1 LSSTFY
7 WHDYETFGAS
17 PARDRPCQFAGL
29 RTDLDLNPIGEPLTV
44 YARPTPDYVPHPMA
58 CLVTGITPQEALAK
72 GLSERDFIARIHAE
86 LAAPGTCG
94 VGYNSIRF
102 DDEVTRYTLYRNF
115 FDPYAREYRD
125 GNSRWDLI
133 DVVRACFALRPEG
146 VVWPSAEDGTTSMKL
161 EALTAANGIEHSGAH
176 DALVDVRATLELARL
191 IKTQQ
196 PKLFEYALTLRDK
209 NTVLG
214 MFAIGEWRPVLHV
227 SGMFGAKNANL
238 GLVVPVMQH
247 PSNRNEVIAIDLSQ
261 DPQGLLQYSPDELRA
276 RLYTRSDELEG
287 ERPALKSIHIN
298 KSPFVAPAKMLT
310 EEVAMRAGMDLQRMR
325 ENLRLLQNLVK
336 HNAGGLIAQLQAVYG
351 QTREYGKTDPEWDL
365 YGGFFS
371 DSDKRLMDRI
381 RAASPRELASQSF
394 PFEDARLPELLFRY
408 RARNFPESLSVD
420 EKAQWQEYCYERISR
435 EDLGL
440 MHMERLFEEIAVIR
454 EISSDDPRAMS
465 LMDSLE
471 SYTDTLLAQE

>member
-1 LSSTFY
+1 
-7 WHDYETFGAS
+7 
-17 PARDRPCQFAGL
+17 
-29 RTDLDLNPIGEPLTV
+29 
-44 YARPTPDYVPHPMA
+44 
-58 CLVTGITPQEALAK
+58 
-72 GLSERDFIARIHAE
+72 
-86 LAAPGTCG
+86 
-94 VGYNSIRF
+94 
-102 DDEVTRYTLYRNF
+102 
-115 FDPYAREYRD
+115 
-125 GNSRWDLI
+125 
-133 DVVRACFALRPEG
+133 
-146 VVWPSAEDGTTSMKL
+146 MKL
-161 EALTAANGIEHSGAH
+161 G
-176 DALVDVRATLELARL
+176 
-191 IKTQQ
+191 
-196 PKLFEYALTLRDK
+196 DK

-325 ENLRLLQNLVK
+325 ENLRLLQNVVK

-381 RAASPRELASQSF
+381 RTASPRELASQSF